1 MRVLVVPKWYP
12 WPELPVFGLFCREHA
27 AALATRHDV
36 VVLATLFTPDPP
48 DFRVFKLTDEVE
60 DGLRVLR
67 VRYRRPWLRPL
78 ALVCQLA
85 GMVAALRRLRR
96 EGWRPDVVHA
106 HVYTAALPALAL
118 GRLSRAAVAVTEHYT
133 GFGRGLITG
142 NERRLARFAF
152 ERADVVAPVSREL
165 EATLREVAPRAS
177 FVVVPNTVDTAA
189 FEPPA
194 ERPEALELLNV
205 AALAEKK
212 GHRFLLEAMTRLPGA
227 TLRIVGDGELRADL
241 ERRARELGLG
251 DRVSFLGE
259 QPKHEV
265 ARLMREARLFVL
277 PSLAENLPVVLI
289 EAMASGLPAVAT
301 RVGGVPE
308 MIGSG
313 DGVLVEAGDAVALA
327 EAIESAAALDLDGRA
342 MAQRARDRYSYAAV
356 CARWTE
362 IYAGLPSRRGSSSS
376 ATRRATASSE

>member
-36 VVLATLFTPDPP
+36 VVLASLFTPDPP

-67 VRYRRPWLRPL
+67 VRYRRPRLRPL
-78 ALVCQLA
+78 ALVCQVI
-85 GMVAALRRLRR
+85 GMVAAVRRLRR

-106 HVYTAALPALAL
+106 HVYSAAMPALAI
-118 GRLSRAAVAVTEHYT
+118 GRLSRAPVVVTEHYT

-142 NERRLARFAF
+142 TERRLARFAF
-152 ERADVVAPVSREL
+152 EHADVVAPVSREL
-165 EATLREVAPRAS
+165 EGTLRAVAPDAEM
-177 FVVVPNTVDTAA
+177 VVVPNTVDTEA
-189 FEPPA
+189 FGPPDR
-194 ERPEALELLNV
+194 RPEGTRLLNV

-212 GHRFLLEAMTRLPGA
+212 GHRFLLDALNELPEA
-227 TLRIVGDGELRADL
+227 TLDIVGDGELRAEL
-241 ERRARELGLG
+241 EAGVRELGLD
-251 DRVSFLGE
+251 DRVAFHGE

-265 ARLMREARLFVL
+265 ARLMREAGLFVL

-289 EAMASGLPAVAT
+289 EAMASGLPSVAT

-308 MIGSG
+308 MLGHEDGELVPPG
-313 DGVLVEAGDAVALA
+313 DAAALADAIRTAGARDFDAVAM
-327 EAIESAAALDLDGRA
+327 AARA
-342 MAQRARDRYSYAAV
+342 GERYSFAAV
-356 CARWTE
+356 CQRWTG
-362 IYAGLPSRRGSSSS
+362 IYAGLLSSRGNSSS
-376 ATRRATASSE
+376 ATSRPTASSE